1 MDGDRSE
8 DSNDDSSEYGD
19 QQQQQPNTRD
29 RDTLPQSSS
38 VTAVTTSTL
47 PSLPSLA
54 EAAAA
59 AAPSPTASGSTKKSR
74 RAGFREQF
82 LQQVRVFGVNGVK
95 LC

>member
-1 MDGDRSE
+1 MDGDGSE
-8 DSNDDSSEYGD
+8 DSNDAPSEHGD
-19 QQQQQPNTRD
+19 QQQQQPHTRD
-29 RDTLPQSSS
+29 REPLPQSSS

-59 AAPSPTASGSTKKSR
+59 AAPAPTASRSAKKSR

-82 LQQVRVFGVNGVK
+82 LQQVRVFKVNGVK
-95 LC
+95 FC